1 MNAGGA
7 RAGVRVAAWRLA
19 PALAV
24 ASFATVAA
32 IAAFLLAPA
41 QARAGL
47 EPYRDSNDPMTTTP
61 TTDDGAFGAWHNPA
75 AWAVPERGIFDLGLF
90 YENTDDANRLRG
102 WQFGVGQGLG
112 FAVRHRDGVPTTFA
126 LDGNSMAYY
135 DPYGGAHPDLPSL
148 TEYQIALSGGVGR
161 NFGGFAWHL
170 NDDGGD
176 AWKKSNYLSFGSINR
191 PARYLSFGWNYDWA
205 PATGDDAVLFD
216 LGIRPE
222 GTSRITLFADYSAQN
237 VFHWD
242 NEAIGVGA
250 SVRPID
256 GLELSGRWRDN
267 DRFQFTAGLTLARFG
282 ARGTPTYRK
291 VETNDGFG
299 GTTTTTD
306 NVGTWLTFRGSPPVR
321 GLDLEKAVAPK
332 KNFIAMDL
340 HGRGVYQSY
349 RWFDRDSKP
358 LRDLTEQ
365 IRFAKEDPTVGG
377 VAINLSGFEANAAMM
392 WELRES
398 LLSLKRSGK
407 KVLIAA
413 DNMDQRTYYLACVAD
428 RLILDPFGTLVMPG
442 VQISRTYM
450 KDLLGKLG
458 LGFDEWRYYKY
469 KSALE
474 TLTRTSFSPADREQF
489 EALAHAGYE
498 ELANGIV
505 ASGRITRERF
515 DRLVNEEP
523 YLTATRL
530 QELGLVDTLG
540 RWEDM
545 EKAVV
550 AAGGRGKPQ
559 SYARLADRR
568 WQPDETWGP
577 RPTIALVYLVGDC
590 AMDTGIRARTT
601 APAMK
606 KLREN
611 KEVKAVVL
619 RVDSPG
625 GDPLASDIVA
635 GETRKLRAAKKPVA
649 VSQGRVAGSGGYWIS
664 MDGETIATGPFTVT
678 GSIGVIGGWVWNDGF
693 GKKTGLASDHVQI
706 GKSADLLG
714 GLRVPLLGATLPER
728 NLTDAERGQI
738 KSVFGDL
745 YTRFVR
751 SVASARHLEEA
762 RVRELGEGHIYDGK
776 AAVENKL
783 VDKVATLE
791 ETIEAM
797 KLRLPT
803 ARHQKVRV
811 IEMPERPLMR
821 LPSFLAGVR
830 GLLGASG
837 PLAATGDAMGAG
849 RLLETSV
856 VQQVIDQPGRPLLL
870 TPGSLLP
877 MEEEPI
883 R

>member
-7 RAGVRVAAWRLA
+7 GPGRGANAR
-19 PALAV
+19 PFALAF
-24 ASFATVAA
+24 ASLST
-32 IAAFLLAPA
+32 IAALLLAPA
-41 QARAGL
+41 ASRAGL
-47 EPYRDSNDPMTTTP
+47 EPYRESNDPMTATP
-61 TTDDGAFGAWHNPA
+61 STDDGAFGAWHNPA
-75 AWAVPERGIFDLGLF
+75 AWAVPERGVFDLGLF
-90 YENTDDANRLRG
+90 YDNSGNADQLQG
-102 WQFGVGQGLG
+102 WQLGMGQGLG
-112 FAVRHRDGVPTTFA
+112 FAVRHRDGVPAAYSA
-126 LDGNSMAYY
+126 LRDPMAYY
-135 DPYGGAHPDLPSL
+135 DPYGGLHPALPSL
-148 TEYQIALSGGVGR
+148 TEYQIALSGGMGKH
-161 NFGGFAWHL
+161 FGGFAWHL
-170 NDDGGD
+170 NDDGGHE
-176 AWKKSNYLSFGSINR
+176 WKKSNYLSFGSINR
-191 PARYLSFGWNYDWA
+191 PMRYLSIGWNYDWA
-205 PATGDDAVLFD
+205 PATGDDAVLVD
-216 LGIRPE
+216 VGIRPD
-222 GTSRITLFADYSAQN
+222 GTSRFTLFADYSAQN
-237 VFHWD
+237 FWDWD

-250 SVRPID
+250 SIRPID

-282 ARGTPTYRK
+282 ARATPTYRHL
-291 VETNDGFG
+291 ESGDPGYSG
-299 GTTTTTD
+299 STTD
-306 NVGTWLTFRGSPPVR
+306 DRAGTWVALRGSPPVR
-321 GLDLEKAVAPK
+321 GIDLEKHLAPK
-332 KNFIAMDL
+332 RNYVSMDL

-377 VAINLSGFEANAAMM
+377 VAIRLSGFEANVSMM

-398 LLSLKRSGK
+398 LLALKRSGK

-428 RLILDPFGTLVMPG
+428 RLILDPLGVLVMPG
-442 VQISRTYM
+442 VQASRTYM
-450 KDLLGKLG
+450 KNLLAKMG
-458 LGFDEWRYYKY
+458 LGFEEWRFYKY

-474 TLTRTSFSPADREQF
+474 TFSRTSFSDADREQF
-489 EALAHAGYE
+489 EALVRASYE
-498 ELANGIV
+498 ELADGIV
-505 ASGRITRERF
+505 ASGRITRERL

-523 YLTATRL
+523 ILAATRL
-530 QELGLVDTLG
+530 QELGLVDSLG

-559 SYARLADRR
+559 DYAKLAARR

-577 RPTIALVYLVGDC
+577 RPTIALVYLVGEC

-611 KEVKAVVL
+611 KDVGAVVL

-625 GDPLASDIVA
+625 GDALASDLVA

-664 MDGETIATGPFTVT
+664 MDGDSIYTGPFTIT

-693 GKKTGLASDHVQI
+693 GKKTGLTSDHVQI
-706 GKSADLLG
+706 GKSADLMG
-714 GLRVPLLGATLPER
+714 GLRVPILGATLPER
-728 NLTDAERGQI
+728 NLTESERDRI
-738 KSVFGDL
+738 KGVFDDV

-751 SVASARHLEEA
+751 LVASARGLDEK

-776 AAVENKL
+776 TAVENKL
-783 VDKVATLE
+783 VDRIATLD

-797 KLRLPT
+797 KRRLPA
-803 ARHQKVRV
+803 ARNQKYRI
-811 IEMPERPLMR
+811 IELPERPLMR
-821 LPSFLAGVR
+821 LPAFLPGVR

-837 PLAATGDAMGAG
+837 PLATTSDAAGMGAG

-870 TPGSLLP
+870 MPGSLLP
-877 MEEEPI
+877 LEEEPI